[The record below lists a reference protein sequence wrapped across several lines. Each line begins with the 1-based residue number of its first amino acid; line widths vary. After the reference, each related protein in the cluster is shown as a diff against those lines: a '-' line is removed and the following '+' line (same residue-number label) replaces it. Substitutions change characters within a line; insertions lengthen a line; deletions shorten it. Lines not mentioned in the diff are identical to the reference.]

1 MRIDRFS
8 TQPDH
13 FSMEHMT
20 ERDIPVGNPSTTPRK
35 LTLKALLQVHSTQS
49 TVVAFGTVGGVN

>member
-20 ERDIPVGNPSTTPRK
+20 EQATPVTTPAVQQKK
-35 LTLKALLQVHSTQS
+35 LTLKALLRVHQTESS
-49 TVVAFGTVGGVN
+49 VVAFGTVGGVN